1 MEMLKKLKK
10 RIVPLV
16 LAVVIFATSVVSGPA
31 SLTAQAASVA
41 VSPETSVEFVMM
53 LYNIFETISI
63 ASGMKEGLDDYSKGM
78 SIFEAFI
85 QFIDGLTYD
94 PFKEF
99 TIYGPDGTTMTREE
113 FDAIWESAV
122 GAGKLK
128 VKPNEGEFAKY
139 RVLTG
144 GLTPTP
150 SPDPSASPTPT
161 AIPGPGHG
169 TDLNPNIPKRGI
181 GAFAMGTDMQFQK
194 AAADFLN
201 RVQNNEV
208 PDVDPAKYYDGLLS
222 SDFNYYCNVI
232 SDNTGSWPSRVA
244 NYYTYTGSTKELCY
258 VYDLSDT
265 RTMVSGCT
273 GLSCDQVKVYLL
285 YVTSDD
291 SVDNKE
297 EYFYIDGH
305 FDQYD
310 GSKLYR
316 VNKVNHQPTSCYSV
330 FYPGLTGAYINV
342 DSLDTDMKIFNSL
355 ESFRSYCKSGDVT
368 GQLNSVPYDY
378 HSMTAA
384 APDTLE
390 SLSGTKLDP
399 AKVPAMN
406 NAMKEAANGVE
417 ATGTDKEANNAEMI
431 AAVKAAVAE
440 ALPEVQPEPDPQPST
455 APDPSPTAA
464 PDPDAGTGTYSGI
477 LGLIL
482 SAIQAIASQIWDYFS
497 HPFGSIIE
505 GITNIVELLPKVNE
519 LVQTLPASIFGFFQ
533 VPLDLITSGITNLYN
548 GVLRIIELLPEQVQL
563 VLGNIVSLPSA
574 MLQAFADPLGAI
586 QSLLGALPSWAN
598 LQGYLDKI
606 LDALVDPSSLLEP
619 SNPGGEDPG
628 GDGSGGG
635 SKFNLLSLLNGLIYL
650 ILILILLL
658 KIFIHCLQ
666 FIINIFKIEAS
677 PGFLPDE
684 MVMGLNFLKQ
694 IEITGIGL
702 SIYDFMMG
710 LVYILMVF
718 GVVKLLRGY
727 AYKIHIPS
735 GGGK

>member
-31 SLTAQAASVA
+31 SLTAQASSVA
-41 VSPETSVEFVMM
+41 VSTETSVEFVMM

-63 ASGMKEGLDDYSKGM
+63 ASGIKDGLDDYSKGM

-99 TIYGPDGTTMTREE
+99 TIYGPDGTVMTREE

-150 SPDPSASPTPT
+150 SPDPSASPSPSP
-161 AIPGPGHG
+161 IPGPGHG
-169 TDLNPNIPKRGI
+169 TDLNPNIPKRAI

-201 RVQNNEV
+201 RVQNHEV
-208 PDVDPAKYYDGLLS
+208 PEVDPAKYYGTAGLFDGELDVDSSGQYILNISSHRIYKSEYKETVDEFNSIVCSWKFPVAAFLSPKYYVFLQIDTSSSVISQPWLIYSYERVYPDRADGTVYKGTSNLHSLSRDGIISFSCNVPIFETEAQCRSFLSDGLL
-222 SDFNYYCNVI
+222 D
-232 SDNTGSWPSRVA
+232 
-244 NYYTYTGSTKELCY
+244 
-258 VYDLSDT
+258 
-265 RTMVSGCT
+265 
-273 GLSCDQVKVYLL
+273 GL
-285 YVTSDD
+285 
-291 SVDNKE
+291 
-297 EYFYIDGH
+297 
-305 FDQYD
+305 
-310 GSKLYR
+310 
-316 VNKVNHQPTSCYSV
+316 
-330 FYPGLTGAYINV
+330 
-342 DSLDTDMKIFNSL
+342 
-355 ESFRSYCKSGDVT
+355 
-368 GQLNSVPYDY
+368 LNGVPYDY
-378 HSMTAA
+378 HSMTAT

-390 SLSGTKLDP
+390 NLSGTKLDP

-440 ALPEVQPEPDPQPST
+440 ALAEAQPDPAPEPTAAPDPEPST
-455 APDPSPTAA
+455 APDP
-464 PDPDAGTGTYSGI
+464 GTDTNYSGI

-482 SAIQAIASQIWDYFS
+482 SAINAIASGIWDFFS
-497 HPFGSIIE
+497 HPIQNITN
-505 GITNIVELLPKVNE
+505 GITGILEMFPQVNT
-519 LVQTLPASIFGFFQ
+519 LIQALPAAVYGFFQ
-533 VPLDLITSGITNLYN
+533 DPLGAISTGIGNLYN
-548 GVLRIIELLPEQVQL
+548 GVLRIIEIFPEQVQL
-563 VLGNIVSLPSA
+563 VLGNIASLPSA
-574 MLQAFADPLGAI
+574 MLQVFADPLGAI

-598 LQGYLDKI
+598 LQAYLDKI
-606 LDALVDPSSLLEP
+606 LQALLDPVSVLQP
-619 SNPGGEDPG
+619 SDPGGTDPG
-628 GDGSGGG
+628 GDGSGDG
-635 SKFNLLSLLNGLIYL
+635 SKFNLSSLFNGLIYL

-666 FIINIFKIEAS
+666 FIINIFKIE
-677 PGFLPDE
+677 PTQGFLPDD
-684 MVMGLNFLKQ
+684 MVTGMNFLKQ
-694 IEITGIGL
+694 LQIEGIGL
-702 SIYDFMMG
+702 SVYDFMMG
-710 LVYILMVF
+710 LVYILMFF

-727 AYKIHIPS
+727 VYKIHIPS
-735 GGGK
+735 GGK

>member
-16 LAVVIFATSVVSGPA
+16 LAVVIFATSVVSGPV
-31 SLTAQAASVA
+31 SMTAQAASVA
-41 VSPETSVEFVMM
+41 VSPEMSVEFVMM

-99 TIYGPDGTTMTREE
+99 TIYGPDGTAMTREE

-150 SPDPSASPTPT
+150 SPDPSASPSPSP
-161 AIPGPGHG
+161 IPGPGHG
-169 TDLNPNIPKRGI
+169 TDLNPNIPKRAI
-181 GAFAMGTDMQFQK
+181 RSFAMGTDMQFQRTVS
-194 AAADFLN
+194 DFLT
-201 RVQNNEV
+201 RVQNHEV
-208 PDVDPAKYYDGLLS
+208 PEVDPAKYYGTAGLFDGELDVDSSGQYILNISSHRIYKSEYKETVDEFNSIVCSWKFPVAAFLSPKYYVFLQIDTSSSVISQPWLIYSYERVYPDRADGTVYKGTSNLHSLSRDGIISFSCNVPIFETETQCRSFLSDGLL
-222 SDFNYYCNVI
+222 D
-232 SDNTGSWPSRVA
+232 
-244 NYYTYTGSTKELCY
+244 
-258 VYDLSDT
+258 
-265 RTMVSGCT
+265 
-273 GLSCDQVKVYLL
+273 GLL
-285 YVTSDD
+285 
-291 SVDNKE
+291 
-297 EYFYIDGH
+297 
-305 FDQYD
+305 
-310 GSKLYR
+310 
-316 VNKVNHQPTSCYSV
+316 
-330 FYPGLTGAYINV
+330 
-342 DSLDTDMKIFNSL
+342 NSL
-355 ESFRSYCKSGDVT
+355 
-368 GQLNSVPYDY
+368 PYDY

-390 SLSGTKLDP
+390 NLSGTKLDP

-440 ALPEVQPEPDPQPST
+440 ALAEAQPDPAPEPTAAPDPEPST
-455 APDPSPTAA
+455 APDP
-464 PDPDAGTGTYSGI
+464 GTDTNYSGI

-482 SAIQAIASQIWDYFS
+482 SAINAIASGIWDFFS
-497 HPFGSIIE
+497 HPIQNITN
-505 GITNIVELLPKVNE
+505 GITGILEMFPQVNA
-519 LVQTLPASIFGFFQ
+519 LIQALPAAVYGFFQ
-533 VPLDLITSGITNLYN
+533 DPLGTISTGISNLYN
-548 GVLRIIELLPEQVQL
+548 GVLRIIEIFPEQVQL
-563 VLGNIVSLPSA
+563 VLGNIASLPSA
-574 MLQAFADPLGAI
+574 MLEVFADPLGAI

-598 LQGYLDKI
+598 LQAYLDKI
-606 LDALVDPSSLLEP
+606 LQALLDPVSVLQP
-619 SNPGGEDPG
+619 SDPGGTDPG
-628 GDGSGGG
+628 GDGSGDG
-635 SKFNLLSLLNGLIYL
+635 SKFNLSSLFNGLIYL

-666 FIINIFKIEAS
+666 FIINIFKIE
-677 PGFLPDE
+677 PTQGFLPDD
-684 MVMGLNFLKQ
+684 MVTGMNFLKQ
-694 IEITGIGL
+694 LQIEGIGL
-702 SIYDFMMG
+702 SVYDFMMG
-710 LVYILMVF
+710 LVYILMFF

-727 AYKIHIPS
+727 VYKIHIPS
-735 GGGK
+735 GGK

>member
-16 LAVVIFATSVVSGPA
+16 LAVVIFATSVVSGPV
-31 SLTAQAASVA
+31 SMTAQAASVA
-41 VSPETSVEFVMM
+41 VSPEMSVEFVMM

-99 TIYGPDGTTMTREE
+99 TIYGPDGTAMTREE

-150 SPDPSASPTPT
+150 SPDPSASPSPSP
-161 AIPGPGHG
+161 IPGPGHG
-169 TDLNPNIPKRGI
+169 TDLNPNIPKRAI
-181 GAFAMGTDMQFQK
+181 RSFAMGSDMQFQRTVS
-194 AAADFLN
+194 DFLT
-201 RVQNNEV
+201 RVQNHEV
-208 PDVDPAKYYDGLLS
+208 PEVDPAKYYGTAGLFDGELDVDSSGQYILNISSHRIYKSEYKETVDEFNSIVCSWKFPVAAFLSPKYYVFLQIDTSSSVISQPWLIYSYERVYPDRADGTVYKGTSNLHSLSRDGIISFSCNVPIFETETQCKSFLSDGLL
-222 SDFNYYCNVI
+222 D
-232 SDNTGSWPSRVA
+232 
-244 NYYTYTGSTKELCY
+244 
-258 VYDLSDT
+258 
-265 RTMVSGCT
+265 
-273 GLSCDQVKVYLL
+273 GL
-285 YVTSDD
+285 
-291 SVDNKE
+291 
-297 EYFYIDGH
+297 
-305 FDQYD
+305 
-310 GSKLYR
+310 
-316 VNKVNHQPTSCYSV
+316 
-330 FYPGLTGAYINV
+330 
-342 DSLDTDMKIFNSL
+342 
-355 ESFRSYCKSGDVT
+355 
-368 GQLNSVPYDY
+368 LNSFPYDY

-390 SLSGTKLDP
+390 NLSGTKLDP

-440 ALPEVQPEPDPQPST
+440 ALAEAQPDP
-455 APDPSPTAA
+455 APEPTAA
-464 PDPDAGTGTYSGI
+464 PDPEPSAAPDPGTDTNYFGI

-482 SAIQAIASQIWDYFS
+482 SAIKAIASGIWDFFCD
-497 HPFGSIIE
+497 PMGA
-505 GITNIVELLPKVNE
+505 ITTGL
-519 LVQTLPASIFGFFQ
+519 
-533 VPLDLITSGITNLYN
+533 TNLYN
-548 GVLRIIELLPEQVQL
+548 GVLRIIEIFPEQVQL
-563 VLGNIVSLPSA
+563 VLGNIASLPSA
-574 MLQAFADPLGAI
+574 MLQVFADPLGAI

-598 LQGYLDKI
+598 LQAYLDKI
-606 LDALVDPSSLLEP
+606 LQALLDPVSVLQP
-619 SNPGGEDPG
+619 SDPG
-628 GDGSGGG
+628 GDGSGDG
-635 SKFNLLSLLNGLIYL
+635 SKFNLSSLFNGLIYL

-666 FIINIFKIEAS
+666 FIINIFKIE
-677 PGFLPDE
+677 PTQGFLPDD
-684 MVMGLNFLKQ
+684 MVTGLNFLKQ
-694 IEITGIGL
+694 LQIEGIGL
-702 SIYDFMMG
+702 SVYDFMMG
-710 LVYILMVF
+710 LVYILMFF

-727 AYKIHIPS
+727 VYKIHIPS
-735 GGGK
+735 GGK

>member
-1 MEMLKKLKK
+1 MEMLKKFKK
-10 RIVPLV
+10 KIVPLV

-31 SLTAQAASVA
+31 SLTAQAASVV
-41 VSPETSVEFVMM
+41 VSTETSVEFVMM

-63 ASGMKEGLDDYSKGM
+63 ASGIKDGLDDYDSGM
-78 SIFEAFI
+78 SLFEAFI
-85 QFIDGLTYD
+85 GFIDSLSYD
-94 PFKEF
+94 PFERF
-99 TIYGPDGTTMTREE
+99 TIYGPDGSVMTQEDM
-113 FDAIWESAV
+113 DALIEAAM
-122 GAGKLK
+122 GNGKLK
-128 VKPNEGEFAKY
+128 VRPDKKAFAKY
-139 RVLTG
+139 RIIDGTAS
-144 GLTPTP
+144 PSQ
-150 SPDPSASPTPT
+150 SPDPSSSPDPDDKYVN
-161 AIPGPGHG
+161 PF
-169 TDLNPNIPKRGI
+169 TDLQGMFV
-181 GAFAMGTDMQFQK
+181 GANLV
-194 AAADFLN
+194 AAGADFLSS
-201 RVQNNEV
+201 VQNNAV
-208 PDVDPAKYYDGLLS
+208 PEVDPAEYYSAGDGSFLGSVPVDSDGKFVYRGKYGPTNSMYKTYSFIIYTSLDRCAAYLNNNTLYFGALNSSGKLSPLQVWFDGYS
-222 SDFNYYCNVI
+222 FDNARPVSGRTGISYMYFGNETYSFNFPFFESAEDANNYL
-232 SDNTGSWPSRVA
+232 NTGVF
-244 NYYTYTGSTKELCY
+244 N
-258 VYDLSDT
+258 
-265 RTMVSGCT
+265 GC
-273 GLSCDQVKVYLL
+273 
-285 YVTSDD
+285 
-291 SVDNKE
+291 
-297 EYFYIDGH
+297 
-305 FDQYD
+305 
-310 GSKLYR
+310 
-316 VNKVNHQPTSCYSV
+316 
-330 FYPGLTGAYINV
+330 
-342 DSLDTDMKIFNSL
+342 
-355 ESFRSYCKSGDVT
+355 
-368 GQLNSVPYDY
+368 LNDIPYDY

-390 SLSGTKLDP
+390 NLSGTKLDP

-440 ALPEVQPEPDPQPST
+440 ALAEAQPDP
-455 APDPSPTAA
+455 APEPTAA
-464 PDPDAGTGTYSGI
+464 PDPEPSTAPQPDTGTGTYSGI

-482 SAIQAIASQIWDYFS
+482 SAINAIASGIWDFFS
-497 HPFGSIIE
+497 HPIE
-505 GITNIVELLPKVNE
+505 NITNGITGILEMFPQVNA
-519 LVQTLPASIFGFFQ
+519 LIQALPAAVYGFFQ
-533 VPLDLITSGITNLYN
+533 DPLGAISTGISNLYN
-548 GVLRIIELLPEQVQL
+548 GVLRIIEIFPEQVQL
-563 VLGNIVSLPSA
+563 VLGNIASLPSA
-574 MLQAFADPLGAI
+574 MLQVFADPLGAI

-606 LDALVDPSSLLEP
+606 LDALVDPGSLLEP

-650 ILILILLL
+650 IMILILLL

>member
-16 LAVVIFATSVVSGPA
+16 LAVVIFATSVVSGPV
-31 SLTAQAASVA
+31 SMTAQAASVA
-41 VSPETSVEFVMM
+41 VSPEMSVEFVMM

-99 TIYGPDGTTMTREE
+99 TIYGPDGTAMTREE

-150 SPDPSASPTPT
+150 SPDPSASPSPSP
-161 AIPGPGHG
+161 IPGPGHG
-169 TDLNPNIPKRGI
+169 TDLNPNIPKRAI
-181 GAFAMGTDMQFQK
+181 RSFAMGTDMQFQRTVS
-194 AAADFLN
+194 DFLT
-201 RVQNNEV
+201 RVQNHEV
-208 PDVDPAKYYDGLLS
+208 PEVDPAKYYGTAGLFDGELDVDSSGQYILNISSHRIYKSEYKQSGDEFNSIVCSWKFPVAAFLSPKYYVFLQIDTSSSVISQPWLIYSYERVYPDRADGTVYKGTSNLHSLSRDGIISFSCNVPIFETETQCRSFLSDGLL
-222 SDFNYYCNVI
+222 D
-232 SDNTGSWPSRVA
+232 
-244 NYYTYTGSTKELCY
+244 
-258 VYDLSDT
+258 
-265 RTMVSGCT
+265 
-273 GLSCDQVKVYLL
+273 GLL
-285 YVTSDD
+285 
-291 SVDNKE
+291 
-297 EYFYIDGH
+297 
-305 FDQYD
+305 
-310 GSKLYR
+310 
-316 VNKVNHQPTSCYSV
+316 
-330 FYPGLTGAYINV
+330 
-342 DSLDTDMKIFNSL
+342 NSL
-355 ESFRSYCKSGDVT
+355 
-368 GQLNSVPYDY
+368 PYDY

-390 SLSGTKLDP
+390 NLSGTKLDP

-440 ALPEVQPEPDPQPST
+440 ALAEAQPDPAPEPTAAPDPEPST
-455 APDPSPTAA
+455 APDP
-464 PDPDAGTGTYSGI
+464 GTDTNYSGI

-482 SAIQAIASQIWDYFS
+482 SAINAIASGIWDFFS
-497 HPFGSIIE
+497 HPIQNITN
-505 GITNIVELLPKVNE
+505 GITGILEMFPQVNA
-519 LVQTLPASIFGFFQ
+519 LIQALPAAVYGFFQ
-533 VPLDLITSGITNLYN
+533 DPLGTISTGISNLYN
-548 GVLRIIELLPEQVQL
+548 GVLRIIEIFPEQVQL
-563 VLGNIVSLPSA
+563 VLGNIASLPSA
-574 MLQAFADPLGAI
+574 MLEVFADPLGAI

-598 LQGYLDKI
+598 LQAYLDKI
-606 LDALVDPSSLLEP
+606 LQALLDPVSVLQP
-619 SNPGGEDPG
+619 SDPGGTDPG
-628 GDGSGGG
+628 GDGSGDG
-635 SKFNLLSLLNGLIYL
+635 SKFNLSSLFNGLIYL

-666 FIINIFKIEAS
+666 FIINIFKIE
-677 PGFLPDE
+677 PTQGFLPDD
-684 MVMGLNFLKQ
+684 MVTGMNFLKQ
-694 IEITGIGL
+694 LQIEGIGL
-702 SIYDFMMG
+702 SVYDFMMG
-710 LVYILMVF
+710 LVYILMFF

-727 AYKIHIPS
+727 VYKIHIPS
-735 GGGK
+735 GGK

>member
-41 VSPETSVEFVMM
+41 VSPEMSVEFVMM

-63 ASGMKEGLDDYSKGM
+63 ASGIKDGLDDYESGM
-78 SIFEAFI
+78 SLFEAFI
-85 QFIDGLTYD
+85 SFLDSIKFD
-94 PFKEF
+94 PIKEF
-99 TIYGPDGTTMTREE
+99 SVYGPDGNLLTDEYM
-113 FDAIWESAV
+113 DALLASAV

-128 VKPNEGEFAKY
+128 VRPNEGEFAKY

-161 AIPGPGHG
+161 VIPGPGHG

-181 GAFAMGTDMQFQK
+181 GAFVMGTDMQFQR

-201 RVQNNEV
+201 RVQNHEV
-208 PDVDPAKYYDGLLS
+208 PEVDPAMYYGTAGLFDGNYEKDSAGNYIIRGNAYCFYDKLNNGLSFYYEIDTVSTLKLCFVDDGTGPSLFSQNVDNGRLYTVHIQAKRFVKKYYNRVDYDGVDTFGGISSDPSLTSSNATYSFNIPVFSTAENALNFFNQSSMVGLL
-222 SDFNYYCNVI
+222 NGI
-232 SDNTGSWPSRVA
+232 
-244 NYYTYTGSTKELCY
+244 
-258 VYDLSDT
+258 
-265 RTMVSGCT
+265 
-273 GLSCDQVKVYLL
+273 
-285 YVTSDD
+285 
-291 SVDNKE
+291 
-297 EYFYIDGH
+297 
-305 FDQYD
+305 
-310 GSKLYR
+310 
-316 VNKVNHQPTSCYSV
+316 
-330 FYPGLTGAYINV
+330 
-342 DSLDTDMKIFNSL
+342 
-355 ESFRSYCKSGDVT
+355 
-368 GQLNSVPYDY
+368 PYDY

-390 SLSGTKLDP
+390 NLSGTKLDP

-406 NAMKEAANGVE
+406 NTMKEAANGVE

-440 ALPEVQPEPDPQPST
+440 ALAEAQPDPTPEPTAAPDPKPST
-455 APDPSPTAA
+455 APDP
-464 PDPDAGTGTYSGI
+464 GTDTNYSGI

-482 SAIQAIASQIWDYFS
+482 SAIKAIS
-497 HPFGSIIE
+497 
-505 GITNIVELLPKVNE
+505 
-519 LVQTLPASIFGFFQ
+519 
-533 VPLDLITSGITNLYN
+533 SGIWNFFCDPMGAITTGLTNLYN
-548 GVLRIIELLPEQVQL
+548 GVLRIIEIFPEQVQL
-563 VLGNIVSLPSA
+563 VLGNIASLPSA
-574 MLQAFADPLGAI
+574 MLQVFADPLGAI

-606 LDALVDPSSLLEP
+606 LDALVNPGSLLEP
-619 SNPGGEDPG
+619 SDPGGEDPG
-628 GDGSGGG
+628 GDDSGGG